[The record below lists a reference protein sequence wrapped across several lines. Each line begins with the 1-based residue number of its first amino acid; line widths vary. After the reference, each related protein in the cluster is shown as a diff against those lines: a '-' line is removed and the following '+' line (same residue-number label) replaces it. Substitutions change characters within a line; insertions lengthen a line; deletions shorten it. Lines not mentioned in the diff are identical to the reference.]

1 MDRAAI
7 SASIFDKLADRYQ
20 EKFMDVTVYGA
31 SYTEFCALL
40 KPGRARVLATSL
52 Q

>member
-1 MDRAAI
+1 MDHAAI
-7 SASIFDKLADRYQ
+7 SASVFDKLADRYR
-20 EKFMDVTVYGA
+20 EKFMDVTLYDA
-31 SYTEFCALL
+31 CYREFCALL